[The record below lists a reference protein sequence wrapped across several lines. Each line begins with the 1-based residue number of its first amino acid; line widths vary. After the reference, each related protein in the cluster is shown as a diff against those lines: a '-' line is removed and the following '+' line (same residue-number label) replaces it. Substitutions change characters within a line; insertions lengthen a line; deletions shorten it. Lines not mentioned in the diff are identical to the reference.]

1 MVSLAGGGSDRHL
14 QNPPGAAICGLLRSR
29 GRGVPWESDV
39 DTCDSLPR
47 GGAITATVGILIRRG
62 LGDGLEGMPVHVP
75 WGSLGL
81 IGAVC
86 LVIAAVAAWAPT
98 PRMLKNIH
106 PSQAAE

>member
-1 MVSLAGGGSDRHL
+1 
-14 QNPPGAAICGLLRSR
+14 
-29 GRGVPWESDV
+29 
-39 DTCDSLPR
+39 
-47 GGAITATVGILIRRG
+47 
-62 LGDGLEGMPVHVP
+62 MPVHVP